1 MKTYTLSNTNI
12 DSIKYYLPKK
22 IKVVGSCA
30 YGNYLIDLLD
40 ENSGLYKNDIDL
52 VIMLIDG
59 DELKITNDLQEIFSA
74 VDNFLI
80 KRKCTFLFSTVLLKS
95 PYIDTFLNISSEFEF
110 NTNNKI
116 INFCKENN
124 QIFLLDVHKII
135 SKFGLKKCLDNKFWY
150 IGMIKYTA
158 LFFKEIA
165 EEIVNIV
172 YAINTAE
179 KKALILDLDNT
190 IWGGV
195 IGEDGNNIKISNE
208 GIGKVYSEFQKNIK
222 YLGEIGV
229 LLIINSKNNYE
240 DAISGLNHKN
250 SILSK
255 DDFILIKA
263 NWNNKVENMLEIA
276 EELNLGLDSY
286 VFIEDSPLEREM
298 VKDALLEVVVPEPP
312 KDLYLY
318 NEWFIS
324 DVVGKYFAKTNL
336 ISDDFNKVDQYKKS
350 IKRRELKS
358 KIINVDLFIKSLDI
372 NINVLIDELS
382 HAERLS
388 QLTQK
393 TNQFNLTTYRY
404 NVNKMIKFITSDSY
418 HVYSL
423 EYKDRFRNEGIVG
436 AAVIKIV
443 KKKAIIDVFLLSCRV
458 LSRKIEFS
466 FLNEIYRH
474 LVSTNIDFDVVV
486 GTYCPTKKNSIV
498 ENFYQE
504 AGFLKTGRQVF
515 TKEIE

>member
-222 YLGEIGV
+222 YCLIWHSIIKV
-229 LLIINSKNNYE
+229 LK
-240 DAISGLNHKN
+240 
-250 SILSK
+250 
-255 DDFILIKA
+255 
-263 NWNNKVENMLEIA
+263 
-276 EELNLGLDSY
+276 
-286 VFIEDSPLEREM
+286 
-298 VKDALLEVVVPEPP
+298 
-312 KDLYLY
+312 
-318 NEWFIS
+318 
-324 DVVGKYFAKTNL
+324 
-336 ISDDFNKVDQYKKS
+336 
-350 IKRRELKS
+350 
-358 KIINVDLFIKSLDI
+358 
-372 NINVLIDELS
+372 
-382 HAERLS
+382 
-388 QLTQK
+388 
-393 TNQFNLTTYRY
+393 
-404 NVNKMIKFITSDSY
+404 
-418 HVYSL
+418 
-423 EYKDRFRNEGIVG
+423 
-436 AAVIKIV
+436 
-443 KKKAIIDVFLLSCRV
+443 
-458 LSRKIEFS
+458 
-466 FLNEIYRH
+466 
-474 LVSTNIDFDVVV
+474 
-486 GTYCPTKKNSIV
+486 
-498 ENFYQE
+498 
-504 AGFLKTGRQVF
+504 
-515 TKEIE
+515 